1 MGFFLYRTN
10 AIHVGDV
17 ILAINN
23 VPLRDK
29 TLSEAIKLLQN
40 ADDSVMLKISRNL
53 TPHTISTDSNYS
65 TNNNQ
70 QQIQR
75 IVPSNSINQMNLNSV
90 DSFKKSNKSIDYS
103 TNNNNNNSFSNTP
116 TQICKF
122 LTLESTLD
130 LI

>member
-1 MGFFLYRTN
+1 M
-10 AIHVGDV
+10 
-17 ILAINN
+17 
-23 VPLRDK
+23 
-29 TLSEAIKLLQN
+29 SEAIKLLQN

-65 TNNNQ
+65 TNNNNNNNNSNQ

-103 TNNNNNNSFSNTP
+103 TNNNNNNNNNSLSNTP

-122 LTLESTLD
+122 LTL
-130 LI
+130 